1 LRKLALS
8 IVALLVL
15 LVAGLLILPSFWDWN
30 AEKGRIAE
38 EVRKLTG
45 RDLQIVGDLSL
56 QLLPSPAFS
65 ANEVSLA
72 NIEGGSEDAMVQL
85 QELRVQVALFPLLQQ
100 QVLVETVT
108 LVKPEVVLEVLP
120 DGRRNWDFGAPANGA
135 AAAAPEGAEPS
146 AEGPG
151 AVPAPTPAPVPPAS
165 QSAGSEDTIRVDSFV
180 IEDGTFVYRD
190 AVTGLEERVTGVNA
204 ELAAESLAGPFAADG
219 RAVFQGIEGAFDL
232 SLGRWR
238 DEGATPFSIGLRLPK
253 AAASA
258 TFAGAV
264 SRHQDLQTVRG
275 RLQGEGENLA
285 TLLSVLEIGG
295 LEAAAQGFLGQPFAV
310 QSEITAGPAEAEA
323 AALKLDLGETNLEG
337 EGKVILGETPE
348 ILARLSATRVD
359 LDRLLQQAAEAT
371 PEGTGGRA
379 RDAAQTAAPSAS
391 APSQDRAEGSGD
403 DAGGQRLDLPTDIA
417 AELELTVDTLV
428 YREQFAR
435 DLTVAAR
442 LDGGSL
448 AVETLSASLPGGS
461 EVSLT
466 GALTS
471 ALSDDAGPPRFQGR
485 LEAASDNLR
494 ALLAWLD
501 VDIDAIPADRLR
513 KMALTSAV
521 DLAPQQITLRDT
533 DLRLDVSRITGGVA
547 LALRERPGLGVGLSI
562 DKLNLDAYLP
572 KQAPSEASPRPQEAA
587 EGTAESQA
595 AGAQPGSRTAPEA
608 AAPAGLA
615 VLDAFDANLDIRVG
629 ALTYQGLPLNGL
641 RLDATLQ
648 QGGLVVR
655 EASLMDLAGSRASFA
670 GSLAN
675 VARQPTFDGS
685 LDVAVAS
692 LSRLAKALALPMEGQ
707 PPLESFTLS
716 GAVNGTPELVRFDQR
731 LAALGGSL
739 RAAGKAELAAGAP
752 LVDAAVEA
760 SHPDLTVLL
769 REMLPG
775 EKIPA
780 GLGAADLKGRLAAAP
795 QSVTVSALEGTV
807 AGVDLSGDLAL
818 ALGGERPRVTADLTT
833 GALPLAA
840 LAAPAAA
847 SGGQGAASGGGN
859 RSGTGAERPR
869 NAPAPAGRWSSEPL
883 ELSALR
889 AVDAEVALQ
898 SAAIL
903 LDDARLDNAQLEAT
917 LTDGLVDLRR
927 FTATAFGGALSV
939 TGKADARETAPGGL
953 EVAAAVTAIEMDLKA
968 LLRDLADSDRVSGPL
983 TVEASLNASGSSE
996 AALVNSLNGSG
1007 KIDGTLTVA
1016 AKAEEQ
1022 AGALILNILGQKVRE
1037 VRGISDSTTL
1047 LFSAFAGAPSKVDG
1061 TFVVEDGVLTTTDT
1075 RVQGRNARALTAAT
1089 VNLPSWTLDSQTDVF
1104 RDSDPETAYLTAKL
1118 RGDLDRP
1125 NISIG
1130 GEPFRRRDESSQSGG
1145 GAVPEDAPS
1154 AQQLEPEAAPQQ
1166 QEPPKPE
1173 DILKEGLKNL
1183 LQGLGG

>member
-1 LRKLALS
+1 
-8 IVALLVL
+8 
-15 LVAGLLILPSFWDWN
+15 
-30 AEKGRIAE
+30 
-38 EVRKLTG
+38 
-45 RDLQIVGDLSL
+45 
-56 QLLPSPAFS
+56 
-65 ANEVSLA
+65 
-72 NIEGGSEDAMVQL
+72 
-85 QELRVQVALFPLLQQ
+85 
-100 QVLVETVT
+100 
-108 LVKPEVVLEVLP
+108 
-120 DGRRNWDFGAPANGA
+120 
-135 AAAAPEGAEPS
+135 
-146 AEGPG
+146 
-151 AVPAPTPAPVPPAS
+151 TP
-165 QSAGSEDTIRVDSFV
+165 
-180 IEDGTFVYRD
+180 
-190 AVTGLEERVTGVNA
+190 
-204 ELAAESLAGPFAADG
+204 
-219 RAVFQGIEGAFDL
+219 
-232 SLGRWR
+232 
-238 DEGATPFSIGLRLPK
+238 
-253 AAASA
+253 
-258 TFAGAV
+258 
-264 SRHQDLQTVRG
+264 
-275 RLQGEGENLA
+275 
-285 TLLSVLEIGG
+285 
-295 LEAAAQGFLGQPFAV
+295 
-310 QSEITAGPAEAEA
+310 
-323 AALKLDLGETNLEG
+323 
-337 EGKVILGETPE
+337 
-348 ILARLSATRVD
+348 
-359 LDRLLQQAAEAT
+359 
-371 PEGTGGRA
+371 
-379 RDAAQTAAPSAS
+379 
-391 APSQDRAEGSGD
+391 APSQDRAEGPGD
-403 DAGGQRLDLPTDIA
+403 DADRLHLGLPRDIA

-501 VDIDAIPADRLR
+501 VDIDEIPADRLR

-572 KQAPSEASPRPQEAA
+572 KQESPAASARPQAPA
-587 EGTAESQA
+587 EGAGEPQAE
-595 AGAQPGSRTAPEA
+595 GAQPEGQAAPEA
-608 AAPAGLA
+608 TAPAGLS

-675 VARQPTFDGS
+675 VARQPSFDGS

-752 LVDAAVEA
+752 LLDAAVEA

-775 EKIPA
+775 ERIPA
-780 GLGAADLKGRLAAAP
+780 GLGPADLKGRVAASP
-795 QSVTVSALEGTV
+795 QSVTVSALEGAV

-818 ALGGERPRVTADLTT
+818 ALGGERPRITADLKT

-847 SGGQGAASGGGN
+847 SGGQSTASGGGN
-859 RSGTGAERPR
+859 RSGAGAERPR
-869 NAPAPAGRWSSEPL
+869 NTPASAGRWSSEPL
-883 ELSALR
+883 DLSALR
-889 AVDAEVALQ
+889 AIDAEVALQ
-898 SAAIL
+898 SAALL
-903 LDDARLDNAQLEAT
+903 LDEARLDNAQLEAV
-917 LTDGLVDLRR
+917 LTAGVLDLKR

-983 TVEASLNASGSSE
+983 TVETSLNASGGSE

-1089 VNLPSWTLDSQTDVF
+1089 VNLPTWTLDSQTDVF
-1104 RDSDPETAYLTAKL
+1104 RDSDPETAYLTAKQ

-1125 NISIG
+1125 NVSIG
-1130 GEPFRRRDESSQSGG
+1130 GEPFRRRDDSSQSGG
-1145 GAVPEDAPS
+1145 GDGSAPEDAPS